1 MCSRCLWSDTAPTEF
16 MQAVFAKMDATL
28 PATATGADVVDETFR
43 AFEEAG
49 PPPGS
54 VIGQGLMDVAVR
66 TIIRTAKR
74 SGVGLNSSSCS
85 PADAR
90 RVLKAVAAGQLSANA
105 A

>member
-1 MCSRCLWSDTAPTEF
+1 MCFRCLWSDTAPTDF
-16 MQAVFAKMDATL
+16 MKAVFAKMDATL
-28 PATATGADVVDETFR
+28 PDTATGADVVDGTAR
-43 AFEEAG
+43 AFQEAG

-54 VIGQGLMDVAVR
+54 MIKQGLMDVAVQ

-74 SGVGLNSSSCS
+74 SGVGLNSPSCS

-90 RVLKAVAAGQLSANA
+90 RVLRAVAAGQLSANA